1 MRVRISPRV
10 LEGRMNMGKN
20 VSRRSNNTARRL
32 PEKGQRVVV
41 WGTRGRSIPERAVYI
56 IIPLLIIIAI
66 ILL

>member
-1 MRVRISPRV
+1 
-10 LEGRMNMGKN
+10 MGKN